1 VIDLRNVVELATP
14 EIERAAA
21 RWLAR
26 FTSPHTRRAY
36 VADLTAWLT
45 HCAAT
50 GVDPVLA
57 GPADVQTWKDG
68 LTAAGQQ
75 PRTVARRLAAVAS
88 WHRFLVDEGIR
99 ATVPGVERPRPAS
112 GPSAGSTGPTRTDI
126 DRLLAAAAPDP
137 TAAALLQ
144 LLTTTALRVADLL
157 ARDVED
163 LGQHRGRA
171 VLRGPDGPV
180 ELTAAAVR
188 ALRTHLAGRI
198 TGPLFVTGTGRRMG
212 QSTAWRLVRRVARQ
226 AELPDGPCS
235 VNPRSLRAALT
246 RPRGDHE
253 LSGSTQIGDDQASSP
268 STWNTRA

>member
-1 VIDLRNVVELATP
+1 MIDPEHVVELATP
-14 EIERAAA
+14 EIEQAAA
-21 RWLAR
+21 RWLAG

-45 HCAAT
+45 HCAAA

-57 GPADVQTWKDG
+57 GPADVETWRDG
-68 LTAAGQQ
+68 LAATGQQ

-99 ATVPGVERPRPAS
+99 ATVPGVERPRPADR
-112 GPSAGSTGPTRTDI
+112 PAAPTRSDVA
-126 DRLLAAAAPDP
+126 RLLAAAAPDP
-137 TAAALLQ
+137 AAVALLQ
-144 LLTTTALRVADLL
+144 LLTTTALHIADLL

-188 ALRTHLAGRI
+188 ALRTHLDGRI
-198 TGPLFVTGTGRRMG
+198 SGPLFVTGTGQRMG

-226 AELPDGPCS
+226 AELPDPAA
-235 VNPRSLRAALT
+235 VNPRSLRAIMT
-246 RPRGDHE
+246 
-253 LSGSTQIGDDQASSP
+253 
-268 STWNTRA
+268 